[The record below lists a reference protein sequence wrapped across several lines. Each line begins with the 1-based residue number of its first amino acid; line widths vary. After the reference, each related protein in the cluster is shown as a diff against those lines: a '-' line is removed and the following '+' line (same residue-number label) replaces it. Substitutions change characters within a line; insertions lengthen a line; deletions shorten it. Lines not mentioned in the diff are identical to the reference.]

1 MRRYTVLFTF
11 TPGDIN
17 VEITWSE
24 VVTALAVLGL
34 ITWLFLR

>member
-34 ITWLFLR
+34 ITWLFLQ